1 MATWIHKNFTQISQ
15 TIALGDFSLFLTLP
29 INLLKVLICST
40 FDSPLERHRET
51 DSCKWAVWAIVAAAL
66 LLPVVR
72 GRSPPPLGYN
82 EYIETVTRS
91 DPKKQN
97 AFCRARMLQPSPDE
111 DEYTYKSGVISPRL
125 SCHLFWLTPTPES
138 WRETRGFRFLEKI
151 FKFPLDSLVLPF
163 VVLPFDSCS
172 FLGAFTLPSW
182 LIDQLSDKSIGQL
195 ETNCSWLEKS

>member
-1 MATWIHKNFTQISQ
+1 MLYFWQPTREAQ
-15 TIALGDFSLFLTLP
+15 GDRQLQMSSMS
-29 INLLKVLICST
+29 NRCCCS
-40 FDSPLERHRET
+40 SSACCSGAYP
-51 DSCKWAVWAIVAAAL
+51 
-66 LLPVVR
+66 
-72 GRSPPPLGYN
+72 PPPLGYN
-82 EYIETVTRS
+82 EYVGTVTWS

-97 AFCRARMLQPSPDE
+97 AFCRARMLQPSPVE
-111 DEYTYKSGVISPRL
+111 DEYTYKSGVISPWL
-125 SCHLFWLTPTPES
+125 SCHLFWLTPTPET

-172 FLGAFTLPSW
+172 FFSGAFTSPSW